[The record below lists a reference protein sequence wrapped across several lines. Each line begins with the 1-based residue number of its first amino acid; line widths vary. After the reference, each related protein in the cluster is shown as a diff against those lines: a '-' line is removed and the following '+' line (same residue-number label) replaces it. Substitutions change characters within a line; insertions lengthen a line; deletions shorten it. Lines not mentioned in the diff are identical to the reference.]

1 LTWQKGFSPHGF
13 LTTYRLGFSKNPRRA
28 STNKMVARV
37 QWSDLPGLVF
47 KGIMEIFTLSCTSVS
62 FLNRSP
68 RELGEIRLV
77 CKGWRSHCDQHI
89 VKLILHNVYTPTT
102 VIGMSNFLRKF
113 PSVKAVIVLVRGET
127 GTGGPMWAKAVDS
140 LVSLTSLSYN
150 GGSYNGDCF
159 QVLAGFTA
167 LTRLHIKC
175 RVSSVLGLEVLSS
188 LQTLDLRGTSSVL
201 DDDAF
206 SSLSGLVNL
215 TDLNLSDCDKL
226 SSTHGFATLT
236 CFTALT
242 ILNLMRTQA
251 DDSVL
256 LGTVSTLSALK
267 QLFFS
272 RPPLHL
278 ARDGEPIS
286 THGVRGL
293 ISILPEISI
302 CVFEFGSSV
311 GHWITLE

>member
-1 LTWQKGFSPHGF
+1 
-13 LTTYRLGFSKNPRRA
+13 
-28 STNKMVARV
+28 
-37 QWSDLPGLVF
+37 
-47 KGIMEIFTLSCTSVS
+47 
-62 FLNRSP
+62 
-68 RELGEIRLV
+68 
-77 CKGWRSHCDQHI
+77 
-89 VKLILHNVYTPTT
+89 
-102 VIGMSNFLRKF
+102 MSNFLRKF
-113 PSVKAVIVLVRGET
+113 PSVQAVIVLILEET
-127 GTGGPMWAKAVDS
+127 GTSGPMWANAVDS

-150 GGSYNGDCF
+150 GGSYNGCDHF
-159 QVLAGFTA
+159 QILAGFTA
-167 LTRLHIKC
+167 LTTLHIHRSC
-175 RVSSVLGLEVLSS
+175 RFSSVLGLEVLSS
-188 LQTLDLRGTSSVL
+188 LKTLDLSGTSYVL

-226 SSTHGFATLT
+226 SSTHGFATLA

-242 ILNLMRTQA
+242 ILDLMRTQA

-256 LGTVSTLSALK
+256 LGPVSTLSALK

-286 THGVRGL
+286 THGMRGL

-311 GHWITLE
+311 GYWITLE

>member
-1 LTWQKGFSPHGF
+1 MVL
-13 LTTYRLGFSKNPRRA
+13 PR
-28 STNKMVARV
+28 SARV

-113 PSVKAVIVLVRGET
+113 PSVKAVIVLILEET
-127 GTGGPMWAKAVDS
+127 GTSGPMWANAVDS

-150 GGSYNGDCF
+150 GGSYNGCDHF
-159 QVLAGFTA
+159 QILAGFTA

-226 SSTHGFATLT
+226 STTHGFATLT

-242 ILNLMRTQA
+242 ILDLMRTQA

-256 LGTVSTLSALK
+256 LGPVSTLSALK

-286 THGVRGL
+286 THGMRGL